1 MLYPC
6 RCEVFQVQGKGERG
20 PMNTPDDLVIRKALK
35 EIARREGITV
45 KELRHSIEQM
55 LEEGRNSGDPEVLSA
70 WAEIPGGVKAS
81 VEDVIR
87 HVVLRAAIE

>member
-1 MLYPC
+1 
-6 RCEVFQVQGKGERG
+6 
-20 PMNTPDDLVIRKALK
+20 MNTPDDLVIRKALK

-70 WAEIPGGVKAS
+70 
-81 VEDVIR
+81 
-87 HVVLRAAIE
+87 